1 MQRETLYLQLRPPI
15 GMQFLYAKLRCD
27 PPARMGRKP
36 KAAAGAAAAA
46 VSDGDADPDA
56 DDEFF
61 EDGAS
66 AEDEGEEAA
75 GQGGGSGRAGKRKRG
90 STGPKEELR
99 PWLYLM
105 PGLIRLGYQVRPPC
119 LARLHPANKGG
130 P

>member
-1 MQRETLYLQLRPPI
+1 
-15 GMQFLYAKLRCD
+15 MQFLYAKLRRD

-36 KAAAGAAAAA
+36 KAAAAAAAA
-46 VSDGDADPDA
+46 ASNGDADPDA
-56 DDEFF
+56 DEEFF
-61 EDGAS
+61 DDGAL

-105 PGLIRLGYQVRPPC
+105 PGLIRLGYQVLPPC
-119 LARLHPANKGG
+119 FARPHPSNKGV